1 MFSGCYLD
9 KYALILLIVLIGI
22 FFIQKYNQKKKLK
35 ELKNIYDGLGNLHDN
50 PEVK

>member
-9 KYALILLIVLIGI
+9 KYVLILLIILIGI

-35 ELKNIYDGLGNLHDN
+35 ELKSIHDDLENLNDKL
-50 PEVK
+50 EVK